1 MNHEPVPIE
10 TDGEAQQK
18 YLAKACDALAGDA
31 SGLAATR
38 TTFENPAD
46 HVILPEIISREPLGP
61 VVPSVGEVSEEPF
74 RPKDH
79 GELGT
84 DASQS
89 AQNRHR
95 GLLILGL

>member
-61 VVPSVGEVSEEPF
+61 VVPFGWRSVGRALQTKGPW
-74 RPKDH
+74 
-79 GELGT
+79 
-84 DASQS
+84 
-89 AQNRHR
+89 
-95 GLLILGL
+95 